1 MLILLLRVRK
11 ALTSQLHVLREKTG
25 PQSEVLLKTEERLRE
40 VDTEYG
46 QSLQDLSEKEAKL
59 MHSGSVIQLMQKQ
72 VSAINLIY
80 IMI

>member
-1 MLILLLRVRK
+1 MHCLLATIRVRK

-25 PQSEVLLKTEERLRE
+25 PQSEVLLRTEERLRE

-46 QSLQDLSEKEAKL
+46 QSLQSLSEKEAKL

-72 VSAINLIY
+72 VSSY
-80 IMI
+80 F